1 MSRTKVAVIGVGYLG
16 EFHAQ
21 KYYKSQSADL
31 IGIVDTN
38 EQRCSKISKKINVNT
53 YHNFKDII
61 NYVDAVSIVVP
72 TNLHFKIAKYFI
84 QNKKHV
90 LIEKPFTSNLKEA
103 RALKKLSEENNVI
116 LQIGHLE
123 RFNKAYTKLSEQIKR
138 PMFIECNRISPF
150 KIRGTE
156 VDVIMDLMI
165 HDLDI
170 IISLNNSKIKSIQ
183 SNGINVLTSSIDIA
197 HARILFD
204 NGCVC
209 NLSSSRISDKVERK
223 MRVFQKNEYY
233 SLDYQNSILDSYK
246 KVKKDSILSIEKY
259 QEKFSG
265 NDSLKEE
272 IESFLHCINNEKRP
286 IVNAD
291 DGINALQYALKI
303 SKIIK
308 K

>member
-1 MSRTKVAVIGVGYLG
+1 MRKTKVAVIGVGYLG

-21 KYYKSQSADL
+21 KYYKSKIADL

-38 EQRCSKISKKINVNT
+38 INRCNEISKKFNVKI
-53 YHNFKDII
+53 YHDFKDII

-84 QNKKHV
+84 QHKKHV
-90 LIEKPFTSNLKEA
+90 LIEKPFASNLKEA

-123 RFNKAYTKLSEQIKR
+123 RFNKAFTKLSSHIKK

-170 IISLNNSKIKSIQ
+170 IMSLNNSKIKNIQ
-183 SNGINVLTSSIDIA
+183 SNGINVLTNSIDIA
-197 HARILFD
+197 HARILFE
-204 NGCVC
+204 NNCVC
-209 NLSSSRISDKVERK
+209 NLSSSRISDKIERK

-233 SLDYQNSILDSYK
+233 SLDYQNCILDSYK
-246 KVKKDSILSIEKY
+246 KVKKGSILGIEKN
-259 QEKFSG
+259 QNKFLD

-272 IESFLHCINNEKRP
+272 IESFLNCISNKKKP

>member
-1 MSRTKVAVIGVGYLG
+1 MIKTKVAVIGVGYLG

-21 KYYKSQSADL
+21 KYFESKNADL
-31 IGIVDTN
+31 IGIVDTDVK
-38 EQRCSKISKKINVNT
+38 RCAEISKKYNVKI
-53 YHNFKDII
+53 YRDFKDII
-61 NYVDAVSIVVP
+61 NYVDAVSVVVP

-84 QNKKHV
+84 QHKKHV
-90 LIEKPFTSNLKEA
+90 LIEKPFASNLKEA
-103 RALKKLSEENNVI
+103 RELKELSKKNNII

-123 RFNKAYTKLSEQIKR
+123 RFNKAFSKLSNHVKK
-138 PMFIECNRISPF
+138 PMFIECNRISTF

-170 IISLNNSKIKSIQ
+170 IMSLNNSRIKEIQ
-183 SNGINVLTSSIDIA
+183 SNGINVLTNSTDIA
-197 HARILFD
+197 HARILFEND
-204 NGCVC
+204 CVC

-233 SLDYQNSILDSYK
+233 SLDYQNCSLDSYK
-246 KVKKDSILSIEKY
+246 KVKKGSALNIEKNH
-259 QEKFSG
+259 EKFQN

-272 IESFLHCINNEKRP
+272 IESFLNCINNKKKP
-286 IVNAD
+286 VVNAD

>member
-21 KYYKSQSADL
+21 KYYESQSADL

>member
-21 KYYKSQSADL
+21 KYYESQSADL

-38 EQRCSKISKKINVNT
+38 EQRCNEISKKINVNT

-183 SNGINVLTSSIDIA
+183 SNGINVLTNSIDIA

-246 KVKKDSILSIEKY
+246 KVKKDSMLSIEKY

>member
-21 KYYKSQSADL
+21 KYYESQSADL

-183 SNGINVLTSSIDIA
+183 SNGINVLTNSIDIA

-246 KVKKDSILSIEKY
+246 KVKKDSMLSIEKY

>member
-183 SNGINVLTSSIDIA
+183 SNGINVLTNSIDIA

-246 KVKKDSILSIEKY
+246 KVKKDSMLSIEKY

>member
-1 MSRTKVAVIGVGYLG
+1 MSRTKVAVIGVWYLG

>member
-233 SLDYQNSILDSYK
+233 SLDYQNSTLDSYK

>member
-21 KYYKSQSADL
+21 KYYESQSADL

-38 EQRCSKISKKINVNT
+38 EQRCNEISKKINVNT

-246 KVKKDSILSIEKY
+246 KVKKDSMLSIEKY